1 MEKQIAAELMEEI
14 LKLSAQVNVIASK
27 IEGITPDADRMEMR
41 RNIATLMGN
50 CDEHLYRPI
59 LRQYPELEPHW

>member
-14 LKLSAQVNVIASK
+14 LKLSAQINVIASK
-27 IEGITPDADRMEMR
+27 IEGIIPDSERTEMR
-41 RNIATLMGN
+41 INIATLMGK